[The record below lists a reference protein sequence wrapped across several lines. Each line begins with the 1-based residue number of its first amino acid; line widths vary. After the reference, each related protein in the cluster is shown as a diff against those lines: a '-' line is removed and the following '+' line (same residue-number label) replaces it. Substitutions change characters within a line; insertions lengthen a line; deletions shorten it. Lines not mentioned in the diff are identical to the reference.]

1 MSDGL
6 IKMYSEFHGQEHG
19 NPLLCIH
26 GFGASLYSWRNF
38 VAAGSPLTANYRVIT
53 IDLKGAGK
61 SPKVYGNDYSTQT
74 HADLIYEFIHE
85 HDLKNLTLIGNS
97 FGGALAL
104 LVTLML
110 TDHDP
115 TRLNSLVLIDAGSY
129 VDLLP
134 AYLKILSWPV
144 IGALAAYLAPS
155 KLAACGVLRKS
166 YYDSKKITKE
176 QIASYAAPLSL
187 PGARHAL
194 LQTGAQIIPPN
205 FPALAARYK
214 DIKVPT
220 LIIWGENDKVIDPE
234 AARRLKKAIPHS
246 EPLVW
251 VPECGHVPQEERPEK
266 TIPPI
271 VTFLQT
277 VYSAGGQ
284 ANASAATTQP

>member
-6 IKMYSEFHGQEHG
+6 IKMYSECHGQG

-38 VAAGSPLTANYRVIT
+38 VKPPLTDNYQVIT

-115 TRLNSLVLIDAGSY
+115 TRLKSLVLIDAGSY

-134 AYLKILSWPV
+134 GYLKILSWPV

-155 KLAACGVLRKS
+155 KLAAAGVLRKS
-166 YYDSKKITKE
+166 VYDKKKITPE
-176 QIASYAAPLSL
+176 QIAAYAAPLSL

-205 FPALAARYK
+205 FPQLAARYP

-220 LIIWGENDKVIDPE
+220 LIIWGENDQVIDPE
-234 AARRLKKAIPHS
+234 AGRRLKKAIPHS
-246 EPLVW
+246 ELIW
-251 VPECGHVPQEERPEK
+251 VPECGHIPQEERPEI
-266 TIPPI
+266 TVPA
-271 VTFLQT
+271 VATFLQT
-277 VYSAGGQ
+277 VYSASAQ
-284 ANASAATTQP
+284 ATASAAGTQP